1 MLEGIKAYYIYMMPI
16 WNVKQTIFII
26 HKKNITYLNVRRNP
40 LQSNIFEHVIVHITL
55 RLGSVLRILN
65 YQPKRVQ
72 PQRIQA
78 WKHNI
83 APLQVLFWFKL
94 PTVKLET
101 LWPGLWWLAMW
112 QNCWVGLY
120 FWVWIPNFP
129 PPQPSTL
136 KITDPL
142 NFNGI
147 C

>member
-72 PQRIQA
+72 RLYYSHSVFKPGNTILPHCKFYFGSNFQKWN
-78 WKHNI
+78 WKLCDRVYGGSRCDKTVELVSTFRYEYQI
-83 APLQVLFWFKL
+83 FL
-94 PTVKLET
+94 PHKPI
-101 LWPGLWWLAMW
+101 LWKF
-112 QNCWVGLY
+112 Q
-120 FWVWIPNFP
+120 
-129 PPQPSTL
+129 TH
-136 KITDPL
+136 
-142 NFNGI
+142 
-147 C
+147 